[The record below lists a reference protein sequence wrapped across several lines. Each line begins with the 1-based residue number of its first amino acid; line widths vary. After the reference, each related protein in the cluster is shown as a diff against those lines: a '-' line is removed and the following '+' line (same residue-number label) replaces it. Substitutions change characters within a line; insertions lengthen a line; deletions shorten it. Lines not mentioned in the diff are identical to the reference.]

1 MNIFKILSR
10 GNGKVS
16 ETNVSAFL
24 GFLLN
29 PNEQHGLGKEF
40 LSRFLEVIKSKIE
53 EDNEVFSSIYV
64 NDQISKELVQKFN
77 IDIAIEKSY
86 KDAGRIDIELSF
98 EERKEYNP
106 KVKFENKKFENNLT
120 IGLEL
125 KINDEAIQKEQL
137 QNYYNHLSKENG
149 NKLLIFLA
157 LNSMKSNDIINK
169 IKKNSSGPEVIFI
182 TWEDIQTVIS
192 DILDDH
198 SKGNIDPIQQLSI
211 QLLISLKQFIDSDF
225 RDDVDPK
232 EYRYKATF
240 NKKNNVYHNNLNG
253 IFLEICK
260 YLSNNNS
267 DIFKELIK
275 IKNPSNE
282 NIASYNYFIVSEQKY
297 NEILNPK
304 DPNPRFFTKEN
315 QIIKFENE
323 RYYLTNQYVSDNLES
338 FKNKLKKMG
347 VEIKIKENK
356 KKK

>member
-1 MNIFKILSR
+1 MNIFKVLSR
-10 GNGKVS
+10 GHGRVS
-16 ETNVSAFL
+16 ETNVSAFI

-77 IDIAIEKSY
+77 IDIAIEKLY
-86 KDAGRIDIELSF
+86 KGAGRIDIELSF

-106 KVKFENKKFENNLT
+106 KVKFENNLT

-125 KINDEAIQKEQL
+125 KINDSALKDENQL
-137 QNYYNHLSKENG
+137 LKYHNHLENKEG
-149 NKLLIFLA
+149 KTFLVLLA
-157 LNSMKSNDIINK
+157 LNSEYATKIFNK
-169 IKKNSSGPEVIFI
+169 VKHETKTSSTEIVFT

-260 YLSNNNS
+260 YLSNNNG
-267 DIFKELIK
+267 DIFKDLIN

-282 NIASYNYFIVSEQKY
+282 KITPYTYFIVNEQTY

-315 QIIKFENE
+315 QIIKFEGE
-323 RYYLTNQYVSDNLES
+323 RYYLTNQYVSDNLKS
-338 FKNKLKKMG
+338 FKNKLKNMG